1 MIEYT
6 IYENEN
12 NSITF
17 SFTTSGVLE
26 DYSDNFLILIVLQ
39 NGFSGNL
46 GFGELVLMVSNN
58 YTGEITSPIYENIN
72 DRQAI
77 INKINLSLGQLNG

>member
-26 DYSDNFLILIVLQ
+26 DYSDNFLRLIVLQ